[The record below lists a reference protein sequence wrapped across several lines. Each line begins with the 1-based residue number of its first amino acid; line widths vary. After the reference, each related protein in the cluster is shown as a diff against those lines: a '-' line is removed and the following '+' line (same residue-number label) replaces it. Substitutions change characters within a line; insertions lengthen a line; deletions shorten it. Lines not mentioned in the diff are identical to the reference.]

1 MVKAAKAAPVGVE
14 APAPA
19 PKKAKTTPSWAP
31 ADGWTIEIHADGTL
45 NHDDLEQLACL
56 MADDLTGP
64 EAWKALGKAND
75 GSPGAKRRFAEKHPV
90 FVARLAILRNERT
103 TLENGDQIFGEVR
116 WMAKQLWRSA
126 RAKNDIKA
134 MSEAVKL
141 MFDIGKHQADSGRAK
156 LDPAASDEGE
166 ADKRGAGRPAKE
178 NPQSKRDPAT
188 MRALLLERGVTFKKP
203 AENEEEGGEIGEE
216 VEEGED

>member
-134 MSEAVKL
+134 MGEAAKL
-141 MFDIGKHQADSGRAK
+141 AFDIAKHQTDAGKTKADPIEP
-156 LDPAASDEGE
+156 DDGE

-178 NPQSKRDPAT
+178 NPQSKRDPVEL
-188 MRALLLERGVTFKKP
+188 RALLLTMGQKAEKP
-203 AENEEEGGEIGEE
+203 AKQDQ
-216 VEEGED
+216 EDGLND